1 MRTPDEEIEELKRKI
16 QKLEDNVLVTRI
28 LICFLSVVILLVAI
42 NK

>member
-1 MRTPDEEIEELKRKI
+1 MSEEIEELKKKI
-16 QKLEDNVLVTRI
+16 QKLEDSELVTRI